1 MRIRSVDV
9 PRALIE
15 APRNGSLVIFV
26 GAGASRDP
34 PSGLPDFRRLAAD
47 IAADAS
53 VEVTDDQLEQ
63 PDILLGDL
71 EDRHDVNVHRRV
83 ADPLGAGSSPPHPPP
98 QTTAAPA

>member
-15 APRNGSLVIFV
+15 AHRNGSLVIFV

-53 VEVTDDQLEQ
+53 VDEVVGTV
-63 PDILLGDL
+63 IA
-71 EDRHDVNVHRRV
+71 V
-83 ADPLGAGSSPPHPPP
+83 APTIGLARACS
-98 QTTAAPA
+98 AAPELALALGYDVDAALEALENGKQS